1 VHARL
6 ILMNDQLHI
15 EDLGSKNG
23 TFIGGTRVDAHSR
36 TRLFGDQELRL
47 GDVTFSIGRE

>member
-1 VHARL
+1 MRL
-6 ILMNDQLHI
+6 TVVNDQLYV

-23 TFIGGTRVDAHSR
+23 TFIGGMRIDAHSK